1 MIYDSL
7 ANLNTY
13 AGLAPEAWKLIGD
26 FLAKWT
32 PETELGRH
40 ILVPD
45 QVFADVLCYNTKAL
59 ADCKVELHAKYV
71 DIQAVLSGKETI
83 YCLPTDGLE
92 VIEEMDYARDRGFFK
107 FAPGKETSLAMTDGT
122 FALFLPGEG
131 HLTGLNDANAT
142 IRKIVFK
149 VAIDLL
155 KK

>member
-13 AGLAPEAWKLIGD
+13 AGLAPEAWKLIGE

-45 QVFADVLCYNTKAL
+45 QVFADVLCYETKAL
-59 ADCKVELHAKYV
+59 EDSKVELHAKFI
-71 DIQAVLSGKETI
+71 DIQAVLAGEETI
-83 YCLPTDGLE
+83 CCLPTDGLE
-92 VIEEMDYARDRGFFK
+92 VIEAMDYERDRGFFK
-107 FAPGKETSLAMTDGT
+107 FAPGKETRLAMAGGT

-131 HLTGLNDANAT
+131 HLTGWNDNKVT

-149 VAIDLL
+149 VAKDLL
-155 KK
+155 TK

>member
-13 AGLAPEAWKLIGD
+13 AGLAPEAWKLIGE

-45 QVFADVLCYNTKAL
+45 QVFADVLCYETKAL
-59 ADCKVELHAKYV
+59 EDSKVELHAKFI
-71 DIQAVLSGKETI
+71 DIQAVLAGEETI
-83 YCLPTDGLE
+83 CCLPTDGLE
-92 VIEEMDYARDRGFFK
+92 VIEAMDYERDRGFFK
-107 FAPGKETSLAMTDGT
+107 FAPGKETRLAMAGGT
-122 FALFLPGEG
+122 FALFLPAEG
-131 HLTGLNDANAT
+131 HLTGWNDNKVT

-149 VAIDLL
+149 VAKDLL
-155 KK
+155 TK

>member
-1 MIYDSL
+1 
-7 ANLNTY
+7 
-13 AGLAPEAWKLIGD
+13 
-26 FLAKWT
+26 
-32 PETELGRH
+32 
-40 ILVPD
+40 
-45 QVFADVLCYNTKAL
+45 
-59 ADCKVELHAKYV
+59 VELHAKYV
-71 DIQAVLSGKETI
+71 DIQAVLNGNETI

-131 HLTGLNDANAT
+131 HLTGLNDTNAT

>member
-13 AGLAPEAWKLIGD
+13 AGLAPEAWKLIGE
-26 FLAKWT
+26 FLATWT
-32 PETELGRH
+32 PETECGRH

-45 QVFADVLCYNTKAL
+45 QVFADVLDYNTKPL
-59 ADCKVELHAKYV
+59 AECKVELHAKYI
-71 DIQAVLSGKETI
+71 DIQAVLSGDETI
-83 YCLPTDGLE
+83 CCLATDGLE
-92 VIEEMDYARDRGFFK
+92 VIEAMDYARDRGFFK
-107 FAPGKETSLAMTDGT
+107 FAPGKETRLAMSGGT

-131 HLTGLNDANAT
+131 HLTGWNDQTVN

-149 VAIDLL
+149 VAADLL

>member
-13 AGLAPEAWKLIGD
+13 AGLAPEAWKLIGE

-45 QVFADVLCYNTKAL
+45 QVFADVLCYETKAL
-59 ADCKVELHAKYV
+59 ADCKVELHAKFI
-71 DIQAVLSGKETI
+71 DIQAVLAGDETI
-83 YCLPTDGLE
+83 FCTPTDGME

-107 FAPGKETSLAMTDGT
+107 FAPGKETRLAMAAGT
-122 FALFLPGEG
+122 IALFLPGEG
-131 HLTGLNDANAT
+131 HLTGCNDGKVT

-149 VAIDLL
+149 VAKDLL
-155 KK
+155 QK

>member
-1 MIYDSL
+1 MIYDNL

-13 AGLAPEAWKLIGD
+13 AGLAPEAWNLIGE

-40 ILVPD
+40 ILVVD
-45 QVFADVLCYNTKAL
+45 QVFADVLCYETKAL
-59 ADCKVELHAKYV
+59 SDCKVELHAKYV
-71 DIQAVLSGKETI
+71 DIQAVLSGNETI
-83 YCLPTDGLE
+83 LCTPTDGLE
-92 VIEEMDYARDRGFFK
+92 VIEEMDYTRDRGFFK
-107 FAPGKETSLAMTDGT
+107 FAPGKETSLAMTGGT

-131 HLTGLNDANAT
+131 HLTGCNEAKET